1 MSKPPDN
8 AKGGPL
14 SETAPRK
21 TLAREFD
28 SSSSVKDPK
37 KVLGELA
44 NHLQSQWLRHD
55 VLFRA
60 LGGEADNLAAQK
72 FARFADA
79 VRQAEAE
86 LLPAWL
92 DGNELLAFARQQK
105 KEARSC
111 R

>member
-1 MSKPPDN
+1 MKPPDST
-8 AKGGPL
+8 KGGSL

-28 SSSSVKDPK
+28 FSGCVKDPK
-37 KVLGELA
+37 QVLGELA

-60 LGGEADNLAAQK
+60 LGVEADKLAAQK

-86 LLPAWL
+86 LLPPWL
-92 DGNELLAFARQQK
+92 SGNDLLALARDPK